1 MKSTSTRKSLP
12 RLAVTPYC
20 ALSNTT
26 SAGRKRTYM
35 VMACSLERVT
45 PTTSNL
51 LLVMEE
57 ARPGGLGAGL
67 KIRRFAGLTLST

>member
-26 SAGRKRTYM
+26 SAGRKRTDM
-35 VMACSLERVT
+35 VMAWSLERVT
-45 PTTSNL
+45 PNCFKFGVSN
-51 LLVMEE
+51 
-57 ARPGGLGAGL
+57 GGSAAGL
-67 KIRRFAGLTLST
+67 KIRRCAGLTLST